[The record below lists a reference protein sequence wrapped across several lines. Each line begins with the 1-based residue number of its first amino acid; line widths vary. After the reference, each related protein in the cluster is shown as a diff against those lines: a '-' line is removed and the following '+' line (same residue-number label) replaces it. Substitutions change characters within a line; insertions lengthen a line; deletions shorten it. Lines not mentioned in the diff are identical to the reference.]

1 MNTKEANL
9 ELIKPKFGTSF
20 ELKHFVDGNQNE
32 KATFWHFH
40 PELELVYVKG
50 GRGVRHV
57 GHHMSHY
64 KNGDLVLIG
73 SNLPHSG
80 FTDRNTGHESEVVI
94 QFKEDF
100 LGSEFFKSPPFKSIE
115 NLFIQSLDGISF
127 HGETKKEIGY
137 RMEQLIQLSPYEST
151 MALISILYDLA
162 GSTDKRTL
170 RGSGFTV
177 QLTKQDN
184 ERAAMVFNHVRKHY
198 KEETSLEEIAA
209 LTNMTVPS
217 FCRYFKKLTSKT
229 YTNFINEY
237 RVLKA
242 CKLLEVAPMTIGKI
256 AFEVG
261 FNNIA
266 HFNKHF
272 LKTTNTTPS
281 AYRKNFL
288 EMVQV

>member
-1 MNTKEANL
+1 MKTKDANL

-100 LGSEFFKSPPFKSIE
+100 LGSEFFKAPPFKPIE
-115 NLFIQSLDGISF
+115 NLFLQSLDGISF
-127 HGETKKEIGY
+127 HGNTKKEIGD
-137 RMEQLIQLSPYEST
+137 RMEQLSQLSPYEST
-151 MALISILYDLA
+151 MALIGILYDLT
-162 GSTDKRTL
+162 GSTEKTTL

-177 QLTKQDN
+177 QWTKQDN
-184 ERAAMVFNHVRKHY
+184 ERAALVFNHVRKHY
-198 KEETSLEEIAA
+198 KEETSLEEIAR

-229 YTNFINEY
+229 YTNFVNEY
-237 RVLKA
+237 RILKA
-242 CKLLEVAPMTIGKI
+242 CKLLEVAPMTIGEI
-256 AFEVG
+256 AFQVG

-281 AYRKNFL
+281 VYRKSFL